1 MLYTITCTC
10 IINCIDLP
18 NILLPFSVSTRWGM
32 NMMMMEKAVKGL
44 HNFFSFS
51 IMETKY
57 CNDSLNIQFILLIYN
72 VHATQCKM

>member
-44 HNFFSFS
+44 HNFFFPS
-51 IMETKY
+51 
-57 CNDSLNIQFILLIYN
+57 
-72 VHATQCKM
+72 V

>member
-18 NILLPFSVSTRWGM
+18 NILLRFSVSTRWGM

-44 HNFFSFS
+44 HNIFF
-51 IMETKY
+51 
-57 CNDSLNIQFILLIYN
+57 LQYN
-72 VHATQCKM
+72 GDKNTVMIA